1 MIGLGTLINAAAVV
15 AGSALGMLLGKGMKK
30 ELESALMTG
39 CGVATIFIGIAGTLQ
54 GMLKIENG
62 SIETQ
67 GSMLLIFSLVLG
79 GLLGEVLQIER
90 RMDSLG
96 EKLKSLLHAEKDTR
110 FVEGFVNTSLI
121 ICVGAMAIVGSI
133 QDGMNGDATML
144 TAKAVLDFAIVIVL
158 AATYGFGV
166 MCSALA
172 ILAYEGALTF
182 AAHFVGDFIN
192 ETLIGNLS
200 FVGSALIFC
209 VGVNVAFGKK
219 FRVGNMLPALLI
231 PVVYGVIM

>member
-1 MIGLGTLINAAAVV
+1 MVGLGTLINAAAVV

-79 GLLGEVLQIER
+79 GLLGEILQIER

-96 EKLKSLLHAEKDTR
+96 EKLKSLLHAEKDTH

-144 TAKAVLDFAIVIVL
+144 TAKAVLD
-158 AATYGFGV
+158 
-166 MCSALA
+166 
-172 ILAYEGALTF
+172 
-182 AAHFVGDFIN
+182 
-192 ETLIGNLS
+192 
-200 FVGSALIFC
+200 
-209 VGVNVAFGKK
+209 
-219 FRVGNMLPALLI
+219 LPS
-231 PVVYGVIM
+231 